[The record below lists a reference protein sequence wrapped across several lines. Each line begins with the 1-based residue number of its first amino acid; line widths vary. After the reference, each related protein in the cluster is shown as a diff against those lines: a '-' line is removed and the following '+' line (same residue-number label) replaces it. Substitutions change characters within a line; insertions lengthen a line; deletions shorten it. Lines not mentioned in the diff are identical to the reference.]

1 MTVFV
6 EGINL
11 TGSNRRGHMRHVNNV
26 TFVSPGFARYTAGVR
41 FAFGGDP
48 RSAAAAAAADG
59 SAAATATACGDA
71 DLRGRFGDP
80 GDRCLPGA
88 AAAAAAAEQ
97 RLQNAGAKV

>member
-1 MTVFV
+1 MFV

-41 FAFGGDP
+41 FAFGGD
-48 RSAAAAAAADG
+48 RAAAAAAATADR
-59 SAAATATACGDA
+59 SAAAAATACGDA

-80 GDRCLPGA
+80 GDRCLPGTA
-88 AAAAAAAEQ
+88 AAAAAGRA
-97 RLQNAGAKV
+97 R